1 MERNICKINI
11 GANQGTGFFTKIP
24 IPNQNKLLPVL
35 ITNNHIIN
43 KEILNKENMKI
54 KIDIKKE
61 EKIKEIILNK
71 RLNYTNVDYDIT
83 IIEIKKKI
91 I

>member
-1 MERNICKINI
+1 
-11 GANQGTGFFTKIP
+11 
-24 IPNQNKLLPVL
+24 
-35 ITNNHIIN
+35 
-43 KEILNKENMKI
+43 MKI

-71 RLNYTNVDYDIT
+71 RMNYTNVDYDIT